1 MSFTVYMWTISKMDG
16 EESLPSSLNELES
29 AFQEW
34 LMVYEISSA
43 SKWIEILITPVKLV
57 MANA

>member
-1 MSFTVYMWTISKMDG
+1 MDG